1 MEVSVGNPVS
11 GMKPPVSVVMPLYNK
26 EGKVRRAISSVTNQE
41 FANFELIVVD
51 DGSTDSG
58 PQIVSAYRDPRVQL
72 VAQAN
77 AGVSA
82 ARNRGIELAR
92 AGLIAFLDADD
103 EWHPKFLATIL
114 DLASRF
120 AECSVFATSYC
131 IANTQAGTRRAV
143 LRGLPPNF
151 REGILQSYFEVAS
164 QSDPPVCSSAI
175 AVRGAAIHAIGGFPV
190 GVATGE
196 DLLTWAKLAVEYK
209 IAYSIAPLATFWEP
223 EGMQSRPGRV
233 PAVPDRVGEELAQL
247 LGRRGLAAGA
257 GLADYVAHWHRMR
270 GVIFLRLGDS
280 RSARAEL
287 TRAMQIA
294 GVRSRLL
301 ALFLLSL
308 LPGASAR
315 LFYET
320 LKRLRTSRV

>member
-1 MEVSVGNPVS
+1 MSDSPR
-11 GMKPPVSVVMPLYNK
+11 VSVVMPLFNK
-26 EGKVRRAISSVTNQE
+26 EKEVARAISAVLAQSMPD
-41 FANFELIVVD
+41 FDLIVVD

-58 PQIVSAYRDPRVQL
+58 PEIVRGYRDPRIRL
-72 VAQAN
+72 VSQAN

-103 EWHPKFLATIL
+103 EWRPVFLMTVL
-114 DLASRF
+114 DLALKYP
-120 AECSVFATSYC
+120 ECAVFATSYY
-131 IANTQAGTRRAV
+131 IANTKTGTRRAV

-151 REGILQSYFEVAS
+151 EEGILQRYFQVAS
-164 QSDPPVCSSAI
+164 QSDPPLWSSAI
-175 AVRGAAIHAIGGFPV
+175 AVRCAAIHAIGGFPI

-223 EGMQSRPGRV
+223 EGVASRPGRV

-247 LGRRGLAAGA
+247 IDRRGLAAAA
-257 GLADYVAHWHRMR
+257 GLTGYVAHWHRMR
-270 GVIFLRLGDS
+270 GVIFLRLADS

-287 TRAMQIA
+287 RKAMQLA
-294 GVRSRLL
+294 GVRGKLPM
-301 ALFLLSL
+301 LFLISL
-308 LPGASAR
+308 LPGPSAR
-315 LFYET
+315 FFYET
-320 LKRLRTSRV
+320 MKRLVAGRVWAS

>member
-1 MEVSVGNPVS
+1 MSDSPR
-11 GMKPPVSVVMPLYNK
+11 VSVVMPLFNK
-26 EGKVRRAISSVTNQE
+26 EKEVARALDSALAQDMPD
-41 FANFELIVVD
+41 FELIVVD

-58 PQIVSAYRDPRVQL
+58 PEIARGYSDPRIRIVSE
-72 VAQAN
+72 AN

-114 DLASRF
+114 ELTITFS
-120 AECSVFATSYC
+120 ECSVFATSYY
-131 IANTQAGTRRAV
+131 IANTQSGTRRAV
-143 LRGLPPNF
+143 LRGLPMNF
-151 REGILQSYFEVAS
+151 EKGIFQGYFEVAS
-164 QSDPPVCSSAI
+164 QSDPPLWSSAI
-175 AVRGAAIHAIGGFPV
+175 AIRGAAIRAVGGFPV

-233 PAVPDRVGEELAQL
+233 PAVPDRVGDELAQL
-247 LGRRGLAAGA
+247 LDQRGSAATA

-280 RSARAEL
+280 RSARAEIGS
-287 TRAMQIA
+287 AMQIA
-294 GVRSRLL
+294 GVRGRLL
-301 ALFLLSL
+301 ALFLISL
-308 LPGASAR
+308 LPGPGAR
-315 LFYET
+315 FFYET
-320 LKRLRTSRV
+320 MKRLLAGRVRPG